1 MSGLQV
7 KLKKGER
14 VDKALRRLKK
24 KMSREGIIEDVRNK
38 RYFEKPSQ
46 KKQKKIKEQK
56 FKNYIRNKNNTY

>member
-14 VDKALRRLKK
+14 VDRALRRLKK
-24 KMSREGIIEDVRNK
+24 KMSREKIIEEVRNR

-46 KKQKKIKEQK
+46 KKQKRIKEQR
-56 FKNYIRNKNNTY
+56 FKNYIRNKNNVY

>member
-1 MSGLQV
+1 MTGLQV